1 MHRRRRAGRTAAPL
15 AQSRPAHERRPCR
28 DRLQRAAGRPASC
41 SAAREAGA
49 PRPLE
54 RRSARPRGPL
64 PTTARARGE
73 AAPGAARQPVHLSP
87 LPRPFRGAGRCCRC
101 AAPPGRGEQRALHA
115 CGPPASGVERP
126 RTTPRSPA
134 MCRGMGRGGAVSA
147 DASGPSAGGDR
158 AGGGRRRRRHRAWS
172 RGGGRRAQARAFLDV
187 KQVAIA
193 SIAALAIV
201 VTAVVVGP
209 AVGAADP
216 CTPIVNPIAC
226 ENSKPGT
233 PQSTWDISGAGS
245 STIQGFAT
253 DISVNR
259 GQAVQFKVKTPAKS
273 YRLDIYRMGYYGG
286 TGARQI
292 TSVNTSASL
301 PQSQAAC
308 SNDSTTGLIDCSNW
322 KVSASWA
329 VPSTAVSGI
338 YFAKLVRTDGTSGSS
353 HIFFVVRDDSSTSAV
368 LFQTSN
374 TTWEA
379 YNTYGGNSL
388 YTGGPAG
395 RAYKVSYDR
404 PFTTRSGMAEDW
416 VFNSEY
422 PMVRWLE
429 SNGYDVS
436 YMAGVDTARNGA
448 LIKNHKVFTSVGH
461 DEYWSGDQRANVE
474 AARAAGVNLAF
485 FSGNES
491 FWKTRWEKDSAGA
504 NYRTLVCYKETHAN
518 AVIDPA
524 DPPTWT
530 GSWRDTR
537 FSPPADGG
545 RPENGMTGTLFM
557 VNGGQSRGDSIKVP
571 ASFKDLRF
579 WRNTSVARLSAGA
592 TKTMP
597 AGTLGYEWDSDLDNG
612 ARPAGLIDMSNATYN
627 LSGDLLLDNGS
638 TYGSGPATHNLT
650 LYRAPSGALVFGAGT
665 VQWAWGLDANH
676 DRPGTP
682 TDPDMQQATVNLLA
696 DMAVQPATLQS
707 GLVGATQSTDTS
719 APTAAITSPADGS
732 NAGVGQQVTVSGTA
746 SDTGGGVVA
755 GVEVSADNGATW
767 NRANGTTSWSYSWT

>member
-1 MHRRRRAGRTAAPL
+1 
-15 AQSRPAHERRPCR
+15 
-28 DRLQRAAGRPASC
+28 
-41 SAAREAGA
+41 
-49 PRPLE
+49 
-54 RRSARPRGPL
+54 
-64 PTTARARGE
+64 
-73 AAPGAARQPVHLSP
+73 
-87 LPRPFRGAGRCCRC
+87 
-101 AAPPGRGEQRALHA
+101 
-115 CGPPASGVERP
+115 
-126 RTTPRSPA
+126 
-134 MCRGMGRGGAVSA
+134 
-147 DASGPSAGGDR
+147 
-158 AGGGRRRRRHRAWS
+158 
-172 RGGGRRAQARAFLDV
+172 LDV

-209 AVGAADP
+209 AAGAADP

-245 STIQGFAT
+245 SSIQGFAT

-286 TGARQI
+286 MGARQI
-292 TSVNTSASL
+292 TSINPSAAL
-301 PQSQAAC
+301 PQTQPAC
-308 SNDSTTGLIDCSNW
+308 SNDTTNGLVDCANW
-322 KVSASWA
+322 KVSASWP

-353 HIFFVVRDDSSTSAV
+353 HIFFVVRDDSSTSPL
-368 LFQTSN
+368 LFQTSD

-388 YTGGPAG
+388 YTGNPAG

-404 PFTTRSGMAEDW
+404 PFSTRSGTSEDW

-448 LIKNHKVFTSVGH
+448 LIKNHKVFMSVGH

-485 FSGNES
+485 FFGNES

-530 GSWRDTR
+530 GTWRDTR

-557 VNGGQSRGDSIKVP
+557 VNGDQSRSDSIKVP
-571 ASFKDLRF
+571 ASFKNLRF
-579 WRNTSVARLSAGA
+579 WRNTSVARLAAGA

-650 LYRAPSGALVFGAGT
+650 LIERPAVRSSSARERFSGRGA
-665 VQWAWGLDANH
+665 W
-676 DRPGTP
+676 TP
-682 TDPDMQQATVNLLA
+682 TTTVPAPPPIRTCSRRRSTCWRTWPSSRRHCSRVSSVRLSRPTRARRRRPSRARQTGRTPASASRWPYQGRRPTLA
-696 DMAVQPATLQS
+696 VASWQVLRFRPTTAPRGIPRTAPPRGRTRGRRAVQDP
-707 GLVGATQSTDTS
+707 
-719 APTAAITSPADGS
+719 
-732 NAGVGQQVTVSGTA
+732 
-746 SDTGGGVVA
+746 
-755 GVEVSADNGATW
+755 
-767 NRANGTTSWSYSWT
+767 